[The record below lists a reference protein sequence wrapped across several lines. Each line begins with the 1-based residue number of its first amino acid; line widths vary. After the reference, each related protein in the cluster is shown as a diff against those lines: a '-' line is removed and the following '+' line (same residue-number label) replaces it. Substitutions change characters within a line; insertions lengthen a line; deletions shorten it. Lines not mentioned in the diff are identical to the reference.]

1 MSDPSYCSN
10 SEGDQYSHISD
21 SEPEIYEKDVYKDEE
36 DEQVV
41 YKDKDEEDEQDV
53 CEDEEDEE
61 VEEVE
66 FKDEKPYLASKNL
79 VTSPPLQ
86 SQGNKSSNS
95 TNSTKGKP
103 PLTSPPLQSQGKKSS
118 ISTNS
123 TKGRKVAIKVKKTF
137 RLPLDRPSFETF
149 IDDNTTLDDEGYPLF
164 PNGNTVCLRLSAKQ
178 KFTNWGTFGFTY
190 TSSGGKS
197 KGPGDWR
204 TVRYSCLGVIVCKS
218 LGCDYLGSPPTA
230 APKRAEWMSK
240 PQKCPAARC
249 TEELQYIEC
258 NDTLCRL
265 DEHVSGWGII
275 RHSGIHN
282 HRWPRRGKP
291 DKLSLAKFAKRV
303 VENPDVGPLRH
314 KVGRAPAGK
323 KEIVTA
329 SNIHAGFG
337 NLHRTGYYRRKL
349 LGEAGVIPEK
359 SVPGAADNF
368 IMDMYHWSERGL
380 NVVSCSMKRVNMH
393 MTFQTDWMHQQLM
406 ARDEDNRVYGGGL
419 LSDVTYKFFKNGYL
433 LSTSMYHED
442 LRRWIPILLTWLKGM
457 TENHYAAHFSTLMK
471 QFKHAEITVKE
482 RDTLVRQVVD
492 FSLAQANRFVKAYMK
507 VFKET
512 DPAVALSKLQGCHE
526 HF

>member
-21 SEPEIYEKDVYKDEE
+21 SEPEIYEKDVYEDEE

-41 YKDKDEEDEQDV
+41 YEDKDK
-53 CEDEEDEE
+53 EDEEDEE

-149 IDDNTTLDDEGYPLF
+149 IDENTTLDDEGYPLF
-164 PNGNTVCLRLSAKQ
+164 PNGNTVFLRLSAEQ

-218 LGCDYLGSPPTA
+218 LGCNYLGSPPTA
-230 APKRAEWMSK
+230 APKREEWMSK

-265 DEHVSGWGII
+265 DEH
-275 RHSGIHN
+275 
-282 HRWPRRGKP
+282 P

-349 LGEAGVIPEK
+349 LGEAGVIPKK

-368 IMDMYHWSERGL
+368 IMDMYHWS
-380 NVVSCSMKRVNMH
+380 
-393 MTFQTDWMHQQLM
+393 
-406 ARDEDNRVYGGGL
+406 
-419 LSDVTYKFFKNGYL
+419 DV
-433 LSTSMYHED
+433 
-442 LRRWIPILLTWLKGM
+442 
-457 TENHYAAHFSTLMK
+457 
-471 QFKHAEITVKE
+471 
-482 RDTLVRQVVD
+482 
-492 FSLAQANRFVKAYMK
+492 
-507 VFKET
+507 
-512 DPAVALSKLQGCHE
+512 
-526 HF
+526 

>member
-21 SEPEIYEKDVYKDEE
+21 SEPEIYEKDVYEDEE

-41 YKDKDEEDEQDV
+41 YEDKDEEDEQDV
-53 CEDEEDEE
+53 YKDEEDEE

-123 TKGRKVAIKVKKTF
+123 TKGQKVAIKVKKTF

-164 PNGNTVCLRLSAKQ
+164 PNGNTVFLRLSAEQ

-230 APKRAEWMSK
+230 APKRAEWMS
-240 PQKCPAARC
+240 
-249 TEELQYIEC
+249 
-258 NDTLCRL
+258 N
-265 DEHVSGWGII
+265 GWGII

-368 IMDMYHWSERGL
+368 IMDMYHWS
-380 NVVSCSMKRVNMH
+380 
-393 MTFQTDWMHQQLM
+393 
-406 ARDEDNRVYGGGL
+406 
-419 LSDVTYKFFKNGYL
+419 DV
-433 LSTSMYHED
+433 
-442 LRRWIPILLTWLKGM
+442 
-457 TENHYAAHFSTLMK
+457 
-471 QFKHAEITVKE
+471 
-482 RDTLVRQVVD
+482 
-492 FSLAQANRFVKAYMK
+492 
-507 VFKET
+507 
-512 DPAVALSKLQGCHE
+512 
-526 HF
+526 

>member
-10 SEGDQYSHISD
+10 SEGDRYSHISD
-21 SEPEIYEKDVYKDEE
+21 SEPEIYEKDVYEDEE

-41 YKDKDEEDEQDV
+41 YEDKDEEDEQDV
-53 CEDEEDEE
+53 YKDEEDEE

-123 TKGRKVAIKVKKTF
+123 TKGQKVAIKVKKTF

-149 IDDNTTLDDEGYPLF
+149 IDDNTTLDDKGYPLF
-164 PNGNTVCLRLSAKQ
+164 TNGNTVFLRLSAEQ

-190 TSSGGKS
+190 TSAGGKS

-204 TVRYSCLGVIVCKS
+204 T
-218 LGCDYLGSPPTA
+218 
-230 APKRAEWMSK
+230 RAEWMSK

-265 DEHVSGWGII
+265 DEH
-275 RHSGIHN
+275 
-282 HRWPRRGKP
+282 P

-349 LGEAGVIPEK
+349 LGEAGVIPKK

-482 RDTLVRQVVD
+482 RDTLV
-492 FSLAQANRFVKAYMK
+492 
-507 VFKET
+507 
-512 DPAVALSKLQGCHE
+512 
-526 HF
+526 